1 MVYSQIWLNLPK
13 DHKLTHSAGFC
24 SSSKHRKTTGLKF
37 HPWVK
42 PLASDSKRTGLALK
56 LSIVCISSFVS
67 SFVSSSTI
75 YFHLFPC
82 CRSEQ
87 QSPVQFFTSIL
98 IYWNLGFG
106 IAFLVQ
112 SFLEEMG
119 TLICTTLLAAG
130 GGMFAMGTV
139 VVACLLACAD

>member
-1 MVYSQIWLNLPK
+1 M
-13 DHKLTHSAGFC
+13 
-24 SSSKHRKTTGLKF
+24 
-37 HPWVK
+37 
-42 PLASDSKRTGLALK
+42 
-56 LSIVCISSFVS
+56 
-67 SFVSSSTI
+67 
-75 YFHLFPC
+75 
-82 CRSEQ
+82 
-87 QSPVQFFTSIL
+87 QFFTSIL